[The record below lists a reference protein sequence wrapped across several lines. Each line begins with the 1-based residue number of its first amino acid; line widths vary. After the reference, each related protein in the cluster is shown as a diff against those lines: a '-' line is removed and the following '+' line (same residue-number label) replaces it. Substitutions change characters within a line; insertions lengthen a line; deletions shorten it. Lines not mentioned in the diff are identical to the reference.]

1 MKKKNASRKEKSLT
15 PAQARSL
22 ALSAQGLDRTSPFGK
37 GKTGVLET
45 IRRLSYVQLDTL
57 AVVARAHHH
66 TLWTRNGTYREAWL
80 NELMEEKS
88 IFEYWSHAAAYLPM
102 EDFRFSLV
110 RKEEFRKGRSHW
122 FQKDKKIMQYVLDR
136 ISAEGALQ
144 AKDFETDRKRG
155 SWFDW
160 KPAKIALEQL
170 FHDGT
175 LMVAKRNGFQ
185 KVYDLTERIVPAG
198 TNTALPSQAE
208 FAIHLIRNSICAHGI
223 ASFKDMTHLRRGMQ
237 THVTKALKKMLA
249 DGEIEKVMVEGVA
262 EDFFLFAGTEPVLSS
277 KRKRPASVSFLSPFD
292 NAIIRRDRLVKLF
305 GYDYAIECY
314 LPEPKR
320 KFGYFCL
327 PVLYNGN
334 FVGRFDPKAD
344 RATGVFHVKK
354 FYLENA
360 PEDMDAFLAAFAEA
374 LKTFAAFNSCSEIV
388 IEKTVPA
395 KLKAALKILLK

>member
-1 MKKKNASRKEKSLT
+1 MKKANSLKEKSLT

-37 GKTGVLET
+37 GKTGALET
-45 IRRLSYVQLDTL
+45 IRQLGYVQLDTL

-66 TLWTRNGTYREAWL
+66 TLWTRNGAYREAWL

-136 ISAEGALQ
+136 ILAEGALQ
-144 AKDFETDRKRG
+144 AKDFEANRKHG

-170 FHDGT
+170 FHEGT
-175 LMVAKRNGFQ
+175 LMIAQRKGFQ

-198 TNTALPSQAE
+198 TDTTLPSQEE
-208 FAIHLIRNSICAHGI
+208 FAAHLIRNNLRAHGI
-223 ASFKDMTHLRRGMQ
+223 ASLKDMTHLRRGMQ
-237 THVTKALKKMLA
+237 SHVTKALKKMLT

-262 EDFFLFAGTEPVLSS
+262 DDFFLFAGTEPLLSS
-277 KRKRPASVSFLSPFD
+277 KRKQPASVSFLSPFD

-320 KFGYFCL
+320 KYGYFCL
-327 PVLYNGN
+327 PVLYKGD

-354 FYLENA
+354 FYLENP
-360 PEDMDAFLAAFAEA
+360 PEEMDVFLAAFAEA
-374 LKTFAAFNSCSEIV
+374 LKTFAAFNNCSTIV
-388 IEKTVPA
+388 IGKTVPA
-395 KLKAALKILLK
+395 TFKAALKALLK

>member
-1 MKKKNASRKEKSLT
+1 MKKANSLKEKKLT

-22 ALSAQGLDRTSPFGK
+22 ALSAQGLDRKLPFGK
-37 GKTGVLET
+37 GKTGALET
-45 IRRLSYVQLDTL
+45 IRQLGYVQLDTL

-66 TLWTRNGTYREAWL
+66 TLWTRNDAYREAWL
-80 NELMEEKS
+80 NELMEEKH
-88 IFEYWSHAAAYLPM
+88 IFEYWSHAAAYLPI

-122 FQKDKKIMQYVLDR
+122 YQKDKKIMKYVLDR
-136 ISAEGALQ
+136 VRAEGALQ
-144 AKDFETDRKRG
+144 AKDFEASRKHG

-170 FHDGT
+170 FHEGT
-175 LMVAKRNGFQ
+175 LMIAQRKGFQ

-198 TNTALPSQAE
+198 TDMTLPSQEE
-208 FAIHLIRNSICAHGI
+208 FAAHLIRNSLRAHGI
-223 ASFKDMTHLRRGMQ
+223 ASLKDMTHLRRGMQ

-262 EDFFLFAGTEPVLSS
+262 EDFFLFAGTEPAFPA
-277 KRKRPASVSFLSPFD
+277 KTKQAASVSFLSPFD

-344 RATGVFHVKK
+344 RATGIFYVKK
-354 FYLENA
+354 FYLENP
-360 PEDMDAFLAAFAEA
+360 PEDMDAFLVALADA
-374 LKTFAAFNSCSEIV
+374 LKTFAAFNGCGKIV
-388 IEKTVPA
+388 IEKTAPA